1 MKTLLLA
8 ILIAVNLVP
17 APADYS
23 PGKSRVCFRKAVAGL
38 EPWQKKEAYRLTIKG
53 EKVKIEALTPEGKF
67 RAESTLE
74 QLRSMGEL
82 PQGVIFDYPRYRH
95 RGMMIDE
102 SRSFKGVDFLKKQI
116 DAMALLK
123 MNVLHLHLDDSA
135 GWRIESE
142 SYPLLTAKTA
152 WRQGASYFTWEAS
165 GYKFLGED
173 TPGAYGGYYTKEQ
186 LRDLVAYAAERYITI
201 IPEIEMPGHSM
212 EVGYAYPEVTCQL
225 ADGRHIPGIWDLC
238 PGSEATFKLLES
250 VLDEVMEVFPSPY
263 IHIGGD
269 EAVMKDWARCVHCQ
283 ARMKE
288 EGLTELKQLQGYLIK
303 RIDSFVRSRG
313 RRIIGW
319 DEILETGV
327 PESATVQSWRGV
339 ISDSKGH
346 DIIMSPTLYC
356 YLNYYQD
363 LIRKEPKGTGELI
376 SLRRCYSFDPGDNP
390 YVIGL
395 QGNLWCEYI
404 VTPEHAEYM
413 LYPRI
418 FAIAETGWSPAGEKD
433 YDAFRVRARALLD
446 VFKGLGYNCFDMDTE
461 SERALSKAFERGTN
475 RGFNE
480 VAQLDGP
487 TLSYGW
493 NSGVRIIISDSQAF
507 RDMNGNGSL
516 DPFEDWRLS
525 PEERAADLA
534 KQNGPL
540 NEIDKNDPAAFIS
553 GRADNPHNSKFTY

>member
-1 MKTLLLA
+1 MRALIVA

-17 APADYS
+17 APVEYS
-23 PGKSRVCFRKAVAGL
+23 PGKSRVCFRKAVASL
-38 EPWQKKEAYRLTIKG
+38 EPWQKEEAYRITVRG
-53 EKVKIEALTPEGKF
+53 SKVKVEALTPEGRF
-67 RAESTLE
+67 RAASTLE

-102 SRSFKGVDFLKKQI
+102 SRSFKGLEFLKKQI

-123 MNVLHLHLDDSA
+123 LNVLHLHLDDSA

-165 GYKFLGED
+165 GYKFLSED
-173 TPGAYGGYYTKEQ
+173 TPGACGGYYTKDDMRE
-186 LRDLVAYAAERYITI
+186 LVAYASERFVTI

-225 ADGRHIPGIWDLC
+225 EDGRHIHGTWDLC

-250 VLDEVMEVFPSPY
+250 VLDEVMEVFPGPY

-288 EGLTELKQLQGYLIK
+288 EGLTELKQLQGYMIR
-303 RIDSFVRSRG
+303 RIDAYVRSKG
-313 RRIIGW
+313 RKIIGW

-346 DIIMSPTLYC
+346 DMIMSPTLYC

-363 LIRKEPKGTGELI
+363 LIRKEPAGTGELI
-376 SLRRCYSFDPGDNP
+376 SLRRCYSFDPGDNH
-390 YVIGL
+390 YILGL

-413 LYPRI
+413 LYPRM
-418 FAIAETGWSPAGEKD
+418 FAIAETGWSPAGKD
-433 YDAFRVRARALLD
+433 YDEFRGRARALLD
-446 VFKGLGYNCFDMDTE
+446 VFKDRGYNCFDMDGE
-461 SERALSKAFERGTN
+461 SERALSKAFEKSANGY
-475 RGFNE
+475 NE
-480 VAQLDGP
+480 VAQQDGP

-493 NSGVRIIISDSQAF
+493 GSGVKIIVADTQAF
-507 RDMNGNGSL
+507 RDMNGNGKL
-516 DPFEDWRLS
+516 DPFEDWRLG
-525 PEERAADLA
+525 PEERAIDLA
-534 KQNGPL
+534 RQEGPL
-540 NEIDKNDPAAFIS
+540 YEIDRNDPAVFSS